1 MPPGKKKRSVS
12 GASDTSEF
20 TKHES
25 QAVEGECL
33 ARSPDHSAERKC
45 ARAKGV
51 GLAER
56 ASANPE
62 GALRR
67 SKLARCFE
75 IFAAVSETQ
84 AENSAYKQ

>member
-33 ARSPDHSAERKC
+33 ARSPGHSAER
-45 ARAKGV
+45 
-51 GLAER
+51 
-56 ASANPE
+56 
-62 GALRR
+62 
-67 SKLARCFE
+67 
-75 IFAAVSETQ
+75 
-84 AENSAYKQ
+84 